1 VTYASNHGTV
11 GDMPTPPLPEKSP
24 FLAGVFQT
32 VLADKHWTARDLQRK
47 ANVGYNWARW
57 AIDGKVIPSRN
68 ALSLMCTAAGLD
80 FAVVWSH
87 LHSKELRDKTDEQA
101 RAMGVQIA
109 RTATLDAKYSHMF
122 PPEQQEQQ
130 TADGDRLLPELAAV
144 FAALP
149 SAARYELMSTA
160 WRLANDHGVKV
171 AGFER

>member
-1 VTYASNHGTV
+1 MAYASNRGTI

-24 FLAGVFQT
+24 FLAGLWQA
-32 VLADKHWTARDLQRK
+32 VLAEKHWTARELARRS
-47 ANVGYNWARW
+47 NVGYNWARW
-57 AIDGKVIPSRN
+57 AADGKVIPSRN

-80 FAVVWSH
+80 FGVVWST
-87 LHSKELRDKTDEQA
+87 LHDRKLQGQTEESA
-101 RAMGVQIA
+101 RALGAEIA
-109 RTATLDAKYSHMF
+109 RTARLPNDT
-122 PPEQQEQQ
+122 PEQQQ

-149 SAARYELMSTA
+149 LAVRYELMSTA